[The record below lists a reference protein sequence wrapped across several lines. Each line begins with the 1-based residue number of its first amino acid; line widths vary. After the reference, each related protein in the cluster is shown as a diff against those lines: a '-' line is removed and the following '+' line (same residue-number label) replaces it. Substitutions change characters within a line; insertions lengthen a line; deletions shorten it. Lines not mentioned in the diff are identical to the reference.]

1 MRILKKVGIGLVI
14 LIATTLILA
23 LFVSKKLDYE
33 KSISIN
39 APIDLV
45 WENVNSLSDLD
56 KWSPWNDLDP
66 NMKKEL
72 TGIDGTIGAMQ
83 SWESDVEEV
92 GKGSQTIAKIE
103 APNLFET
110 DLIFYEPWESESKAY
125 IMLEAEG
132 NHTKVTW
139 GFHSEIPYPFNI
151 MMLFMNMEEE
161 MDPVWNNGLSKLKQ
175 LSEQ

>member
-1 MRILKKVGIGLVI
+1 MKILKKVGIGLLI
-14 LIATTLILA
+14 LIAITLILA
-23 LFVSKKLDYE
+23 LFVSKNIDYE

-39 APIDLV
+39 APIDIV

-92 GKGSQTIAKIE
+92 GKGSQSIAKIE

-110 DLIFYEPWESESKAY
+110 DLIFYEPWESGAKGY
-125 IMLEAEG
+125 IMLEEEG
-132 NHTKVTW
+132 NGTKVTW
-139 GFHSEIPYPFNI
+139 GFHSEMPYPFNI
-151 MMLFMNMEEE
+151 MMLFMDMEGE